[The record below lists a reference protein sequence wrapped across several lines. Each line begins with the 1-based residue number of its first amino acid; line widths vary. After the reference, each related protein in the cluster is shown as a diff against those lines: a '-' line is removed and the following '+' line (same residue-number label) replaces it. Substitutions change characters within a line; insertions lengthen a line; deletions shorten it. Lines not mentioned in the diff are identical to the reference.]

1 MPAAAAV
8 ALLCTLILAAVA
20 SATETLPSERRLAA
34 NGSPM
39 LVLLR
44 GLGNGNNNN
53 KPLPAPPPAPLSGGR
68 RKMKEAAAM
77 AVKPKGLE
85 TLPKPLPQIGNL
97 TDAMK
102 PPLAPAN
109 VAPPEKLVNMDVC
122 RGYYDVMGQYD
133 LTFNCSKGT
142 FIYCC
147 GTCHY
152 RFCCEHSRNRL
163 DQDSCTNYNT
173 PPWVSVHVS
182 TTPPPGWDAGPTFDP
197 LRPQSNTAYV
207 IGGVLSF
214 TLAVAVGIK
223 VAFHKMSR
231 RPHHREINMPR

>member
-1 MPAAAAV
+1 MPAAL
-8 ALLCTLILAAVA
+8 ALLCTLMLGVA
-20 SATETLPSERRLAA
+20 SATVTLPSERRLAA

-44 GLGNGNNNN
+44 GLSS
-53 KPLPAPPPAPLSGGR
+53 KPLPLPPAPVSGSR
-68 RKMKEAAAM
+68 VKEAAAM
-77 AVKPKGLE
+77 AIEPKGLE
-85 TLPKPLPQIGNL
+85 TLPKPLPQIMPRNL

-102 PPLAPAN
+102 PPLGAAN
-109 VAPPEKLVNMDVC
+109 VAPPEKLVSMDVC

-133 LTFNCSKGT
+133 ITFNCSKGT

-173 PPWVSVHVS
+173 PPWVNIHIS
-182 TTPPPGWDAGPTFDP
+182 TTRPPGWEPGPTFET

-223 VAFHKMSR
+223 VAFHKLSR
-231 RPHHREINMPR
+231 RPHQREINMPR